1 MGNNTNRIF
10 YTMAI
15 KHSQSGLTVIEVVAV
30 IAIFALISTVLFVN
44 FSKFTTNV
52 SLKNL
57 TQEIAL
63 MIRKSQTYA
72 TGIHNIDGV
81 AVASSA
87 FPAYGMSFSV
97 ATSGGT
103 YAPTNKKFV
112 LFADVANSSGQTNR
126 FYNND
131 NTRCGDPA
139 TGKECVEMFG
149 ITSTDKIVQLC
160 TDAGCTTTGT
170 VNVVFRRPIP
180 DAEICVVSGSSC
192 GALRSFLKI
201 VIESAKG
208 TQRSVTVWNT
218 GQIAVE

>member
-1 MGNNTNRIF
+1 
-10 YTMAI
+10 MAI

-30 IAIFALISTVLFVN
+30 IAIFATVSTILFLN

-81 AVASSA
+81 AVMSSS

-103 YAPTNKKFV
+103 YAPTNKKFI
-112 LFADVANSSGQTNR
+112 LFADVANGSGQINR
-126 FYNND
+126 FYNN
-131 NTRCGDPA
+131 NNASCGEPTA
-139 TGKECVEMFG
+139 TNECVEVFT
-149 ITSTDKIVQLC
+149 INSTDKIVQLC
-160 TDAGCTTTGT
+160 TDSGCTTTGA

-192 GALRSFLKI
+192 GPLRSFLRV

-208 TQRSVTVWNT
+208 VQRSVTIWNT